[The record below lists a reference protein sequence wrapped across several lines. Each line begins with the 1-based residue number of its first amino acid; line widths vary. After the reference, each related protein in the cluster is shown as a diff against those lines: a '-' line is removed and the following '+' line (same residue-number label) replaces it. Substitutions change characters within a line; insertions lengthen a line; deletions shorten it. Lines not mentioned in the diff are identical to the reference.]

1 MSVALLALVLVSQL
15 SNVAG
20 QIFFK
25 HAMSGEGKLFAS
37 KRTFGLAAGLAAM
50 TLGFFVYLALLKR
63 FDLSYIYP
71 FEGIQRIALALAAV
85 IFLRERITRRLWF
98 GVILIAVGTVLVSGS

>member
-1 MSVALLALVLVSQL
+1 MTLLLLGLVLISEL

-25 HAMSGEGKLFAS
+25 RAMSVEGALLVF
-37 KRTFGLAAGLAAM
+37 RRLPGLAAGLAAM
-50 TLGFFVYLALLKR
+50 TLGFFSYLILLQR

-71 FEGIQRIALALAAV
+71 FESIQRLGLVAAAV
-85 IFLRERITRRLWF
+85 VFLKERMTKRLWL
-98 GVILIAVGTVLVSGS
+98 GVTLLTVGTVLVSGS

>member
-1 MSVALLALVLVSQL
+1 VSLFVLALVLVSEL

-25 HAMSGEGKLFAS
+25 RAMSGEGKLLAS
-37 KRTFGLAAGLAAM
+37 KRTLGLAAGLAAM
-50 TLGFFVYLALLKR
+50 TLGFFVYLGLLHR

-71 FEGIQRIALALAAV
+71 FEGIQRIALAAAAV
-85 IFLRERITRRLWF
+85 VFLRERITKRLWF
-98 GVILIAVGTVLVSGS
+98 GVVLIAIGTVLVSGS